1 MDFCFATFA
10 ALFLLFSAASCAPA
24 GHSLHD
30 ACAAVQ
36 RSSLELNHLAK
47 GVSVEARNGSKH
59 MGTFTTNLVWME
71 AKDMC
76 DPESLRQKSEPCI
89 SKIHDVLMSYNSL
102 MKRLEQFSSC
112 ARFAS
117 KVMPAM
123 HKLHTDMS
131 KCVNAITGVNPHKHI
146 SNEET
151 HPMMPRWEQNLLCR
165 YTLDRLFSF
174 SILTARVFA
183 VGDPAHHADGSAQK
197 CL

>member
-1 MDFCFATFA
+1 
-10 ALFLLFSAASCAPA
+10 
-24 GHSLHD
+24 
-30 ACAAVQ
+30 
-36 RSSLELNHLAK
+36 
-47 GVSVEARNGSKH
+47 
-59 MGTFTTNLVWME
+59 
-71 AKDMC
+71 
-76 DPESLRQKSEPCI
+76 
-89 SKIHDVLMSYNSL
+89 IHDVLMSYNSL

-117 KVMPAM
+117 KVMP
-123 HKLHTDMS
+123 
-131 KCVNAITGVNPHKHI
+131 HI